1 MQEYI
6 INVGE
11 IEELQMIK
19 DTDTLDQMFT
29 RAKSMVVQGGS
40 VILQRKNPDGTA
52 YKFDEITTEVDLN
65 VYKKTVFKHL

>member
-1 MQEYI
+1 MQEYT

-29 RAKSMVVQGGS
+29 RAKSTIVQGGS
-40 VILQRKNPDGTA
+40 VILERRNPDGTT
-52 YKFDEITTEVDLN
+52 YRFDEITTEVDLMT
-65 VYKKTVFKHL
+65 YKETVFKHL

>member
-11 IEELQMIK
+11 VEELQMIK

-29 RAKSMVVQGGS
+29 RAKSAIVQGGT
-40 VILQRKNPDGTA
+40 VILSRKNPDGTT
-52 YKFDEITTEVDLN
+52 YNFDELSTETDLITYKET
-65 VYKKTVFKHL
+65 VYKHL